1 MPLPRSRRSQRPRWL
16 PSPPGRV
23 TKARPVTVVAAATV
37 APVPPRARDES
48 SPGHSGRGGHGGP
61 CPPGRVTKARRVTAV
76 TAGAVIT
83 AVTARG
89 MRVPTITAVTVTSEC
104 LSGLDVQGRS
114 FPQQIRPLPERAKI
128 KLMTLLP
135 RCPVMHKLLHPLDFE
150 WVMKALTRASPEA
163 RASSRS
169 CCVRSSECEMVLRR
183 YCVPPLLL
191 VHELLLES
199 S

>member
-1 MPLPRSRRSQRPRWL
+1 
-16 PSPPGRV
+16 
-23 TKARPVTVVAAATV
+23 
-37 APVPPRARDES
+37 
-48 SPGHSGRGGHGGP
+48 
-61 CPPGRVTKARRVTAV
+61 VTKARRVTAV

-83 AVTARG
+83 AVTAQE

-150 WVMKALTRASPEA
+150 RVKALTRASPEA